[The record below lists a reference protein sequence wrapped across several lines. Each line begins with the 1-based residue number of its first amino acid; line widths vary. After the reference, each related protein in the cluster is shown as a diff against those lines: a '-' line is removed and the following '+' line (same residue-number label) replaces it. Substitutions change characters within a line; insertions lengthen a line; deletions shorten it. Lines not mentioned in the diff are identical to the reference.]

1 VLERVRV
8 LLVSG
13 EAPERNPIRSK
24 LRDHINDFEIVG
36 DALSTEEALHEVN
49 IREPDVVMLDVQL
62 PDADHLQVTRRLR
75 QLSPTTSVIHLT
87 STPHDDELFGAI
99 RYGAA
104 AYLPKTIDSDE
115 LAGVIQRVR
124 AGSYVIDD
132 SVLANPAL
140 ATRVLSAFR
149 ELTAMNQQVEPL
161 FAPLS
166 PREKEVLEH
175 AGKGRSNREIARAM
189 NISEQTVKNH
199 LTSVMRKLAVN
210 DRTHAVVYALQ
221 QGWINVQPL

>member
-1 VLERVRV
+1 MERIRI

-13 EAPERNPIRSK
+13 KSPGDNPTRTK
-24 LRDHINDFEIVG
+24 LREYINDFEVVG
-36 DALSTEEALHEVN
+36 DALTGEEALHLVN
-49 IREPDVVMLDVQL
+49 AMEPDLVLLDVRL
-62 PDADHLQVTRRLR
+62 PETDHLQVTRRLR
-75 QLSPTTSVIHLT
+75 QQAPNTSVIHVAD
-87 STPHDDELFGAI
+87 SPQEDELFGAI

-104 AYLPKTIDSDE
+104 AYLQSNIDAAKLSD
-115 LAGVIQRVR
+115 VIKRVY

-175 AGKGRSNREIARAM
+175 AAKGRSNREIARAM

-210 DRTHAVVYALQ
+210 DRTHAVVFALQ

>member
-1 VLERVRV
+1 LERIRV

-13 EAPERNPIRSK
+13 EAAERNPVRSK
-24 LRDHINDFEIVG
+24 LRDYINDFEIVG
-36 DALSTEEALHEVN
+36 DALTSEEALHFVN
-49 IREPDVVMLDVQL
+49 TKEPDVVMLDVQL

-75 QLSPTTSVIHLT
+75 QISPTTSVIHL
-87 STPHDDELFGAI
+87 SSVLKENELFGAI

-104 AYLPKTIDSDE
+104 AYLPKDIDSDE
-115 LAGVIQRVR
+115 LAGVVRRVHSG
-124 AGSYVIDD
+124 AYVIDD
-132 SVLANPAL
+132 SVLDNPAL
-140 ATRVLSAFR
+140 ATRVLNAFR

-175 AGKGRSNREIARAM
+175 AAKGRSNREIARAM